1 MVRAAT
7 AGLVLALAAAPPV
20 ALAETFTETFDGGS
34 NVGGWTFGT
43 GNEVIEASGGNPGAY
58 LHDSFVDTFAPQPRT
73 SQPSIF
79 TGDLRQLGVSRIGID
94 LITFSVDFSAEGRP
108 LTLMLI
114 SDQGTPGNFD
124 DDWAAFLMGPS
135 NIPLPG
141 EGWISYSF
149 EVPSQ
154 ETSLPA
160 GWATLALGSSSP
172 PDPDWNQVITNVAEL
187 RFFYG
192 DPTMFFIFQGWNL
205 GLDNPTISHGLFSD
219 GFESGDTT
227 AWSATVP

>member
-1 MVRAAT
+1 MLRAAT
-7 AGLVLALAAAPPV
+7 LGLVLALAAAPAV
-20 ALAETFTETFDGGS
+20 AADFTETFDGGS

-43 GNEVIEASGGNPGAY
+43 GNEVIEGSGGNPGAY
-58 LHDSFVDTFAPQPRT
+58 LHDTFVDTFAPQPRT
-73 SQPSIF
+73 SQPSLF
-79 TGDLRQLGVSRIGID
+79 TGDLRQLGVTSIGID

-114 SDQGTPGNFD
+114 SDQGTPADPD
-124 DDWAAFLMGPS
+124 DDWAAYLMGPT
-135 NIPLPG
+135 NVPLPG

-149 EVPSQ
+149 DVPSQ

-160 GWATLALGSSSP
+160 GWATLGFGPSSP
-172 PDPDWNQVITNVAEL
+172 PEPDWNQVITDVAEVRL
-187 RFFYG
+187 FYG

-205 GLDNPTISHGLFSD
+205 GLDNPTIEYGLFED
-219 GFESGDTT
+219 GFESGDTS